1 MKQLSPLELSAW
13 LTNPDRPA
21 PLLLDIREGWEVN
34 ICRIEGS
41 RHLPMQTIPARMD
54 SLPADRA
61 VVIYCHHGV
70 RSMRAA
76 SYLDHHGFKE
86 VYNLHGGI
94 QAWATEVD
102 RDMPRY

>member
-1 MKQLSPLELSAW
+1 MQQLSPRELAAW
-13 LTNPDRPA
+13 LADPERTA

-34 ICRIEGS
+34 VCRLEGS

-54 SLPADRA
+54 SLPIDSP
-61 VVIYCHHGV
+61 VVIYCHHGI

-76 SYLDHHGFKE
+76 SYLDHHGFKA
-86 VYNLHGGI
+86 VYNLQGGI